1 MPHLRTLT
9 LTLWQIVEP
18 DVRMDAIPRWFRG
31 VRLNF
36 AENVLFNLN
45 GDGTRGTR
53 GKEDAKLA
61 LTEVREGATELRD
74 VSWGALRARVG
85 RLASALHAHGVR
97 RGDRVA
103 VVASNSAD
111 TLCVFLA
118 TTALGGLF
126 SSSSTDMGARGVLDR
141 LTQIEPAFVFVDDAA
156 LYNGR
161 RVDLRARMREL
172 VDGLAAAGARGFRG
186 VVSMP
191 RWSAPADVT
200 DVPRTVSMQDF
211 LRAATTEALQFER
224 VDFSDPFLIVYS
236 SGTTGT
242 PKCIVHCVGGILVSA
257 AKENKIHRDFGP
269 DTVALQYTTVST
281 HPTRAFPP
289 TQILYAPVPVCESER
304 ATQTG
309 TAPS

>member
-1 MPHLRTLT
+1 
-9 LTLWQIVEP
+9 
-18 DVRMDAIPRWFRG
+18 MDAIPRWFRG

-36 AENVLFNLN
+36 AENVLFSRDA
-45 GDGTRGTR
+45 DGTRGTR

-61 LTEVREGATELRD
+61 LTEVREGGTELRD

-85 RLASALHAHGVR
+85 RLASALRAHGLR

-118 TTALGGLF
+118 ATALGGLF

-172 VDGLAAAGARGFRG
+172 VDGLAAAGARGFRA

-191 RWSAPADVT
+191 RWSAPADVSA
-200 DVPRTVSMQDF
+200 VPRAVTMRDF

-269 DTVALQYTTVST
+269 DTVALQYTTVNTYPHAPFHPCKSFRLLVQAAAAAERLQTRSST
-281 HPTRAFPP
+281 T
-289 TQILYAPVPVCESER
+289 
-304 ATQTG
+304 
-309 TAPS
+309 